1 MNFDAMPAPRE
12 SNVRRAAV
20 RRVDKEA
27 DEEE

>member
-1 MNFDAMPAPRE
+1 MNFDAMPAARE
-12 SNVRRAAV
+12 NNRRAAV